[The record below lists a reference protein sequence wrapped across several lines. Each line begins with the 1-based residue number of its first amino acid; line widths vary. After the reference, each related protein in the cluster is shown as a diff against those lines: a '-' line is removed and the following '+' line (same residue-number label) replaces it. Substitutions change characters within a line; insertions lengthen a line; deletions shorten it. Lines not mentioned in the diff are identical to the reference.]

1 MGLASRTRNL
11 GAVSFRRNTMAK
23 STDPKFYKS
32 GKWVRERNLYRQQHP
47 FCERCLMI
55 GRYRPTEIVHHRE
68 YLDDNK
74 AKDAEIA
81 LNFRNL
87 EALCFECHN
96 KEHHNGANRAK
107 KKRFFFQDGEL
118 VFREPPLSS

>member
-1 MGLASRTRNL
+1 
-11 GAVSFRRNTMAK
+11 MAK

-32 GKWVRERNLYRQQHP
+32 GKWVRERNLYRQKHP

-96 KEHHNGANRAK
+96 KEHHNGKRRPI
-107 KKRFFFQDGEL
+107 KKRYYFDEKGL
-118 VFREPPLSS
+118 VIRDDSITGSDNPASKARASL

>member
-1 MGLASRTRNL
+1 MG
-11 GAVSFRRNTMAK
+11 K

-47 FCERCLMI
+47 FCERCLMLGI
-55 GRYRPTEIVHHRE
+55 YKPTEIVHHRE

-74 AKDAEIA
+74 AKDAKVA
-81 LNFRNL
+81 LNFANL

-96 KEHHNGANRAK
+96 KEHHNGANRPK
-107 KKRFFFQDGEL
+107 KKRFYFQDGEL
-118 VFREPPLSS
+118 VLRDLPH